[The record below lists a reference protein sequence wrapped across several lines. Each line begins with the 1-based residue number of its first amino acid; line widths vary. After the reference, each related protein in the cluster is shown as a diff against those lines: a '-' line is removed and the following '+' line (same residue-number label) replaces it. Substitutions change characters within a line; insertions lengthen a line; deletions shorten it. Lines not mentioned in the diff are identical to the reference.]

1 MAIQTATITSNQTWN
16 WPTGVVYATV
26 EALGASGGSGGVS
39 GNPAGG
45 GGGMGGGYAKKAVTK
60 GVEAGLVW
68 VIGAAGGAG
77 AATGANGTA
86 GGYTEVTQGGTAI
99 VRATGGDFG
108 RGGTGNSAYVGGTT
122 ANGTALGDTTY
133 TGGAG
138 QDGDITSPYS
148 SGGGGGAAGPTSNGT
163 SGASGG
169 ARGTGTWADG
179 STTRHAAG
187 QASKTSA
194 AAGTAGSNYGGG
206 PSGGLATA
214 TTNRAGAAGAGG
226 VGLMSWYQPAI
237 TAADDPVKNGQTGKT
252 VTGTDFPTAGT
263 GSAKLEL
270 GSASDYTGTKV
281 TQTVTGWSATSLTYT
296 VVQGALSLGTVYA
309 FVTDANGNRNA
320 TGYAVTLASDQTVNG
335 ISIDAAAAVT
345 AAAVAAV
352 VTLAGASVEATAA
365 VVAAGISVESLM
377 PLDLFRFYQRVR
389 RGPHLMM

>member
-1 MAIQTATITSNQTWN
+1 MAIQTTEITSNQTWN

-45 GGGMGGGYAKKAVTK
+45 GGGMGGGYAKKTVTK
-60 GVEAGLVW
+60 GVESGLVFT
-68 VIGAAGGAG
+68 IGAAGSAG
-77 AATGANGTA
+77 VSTGGNGTA
-86 GGYTEVTQGGTAI
+86 GGYTEVTQNGTAI
-99 VRATGGDFG
+99 IRATGGAFG
-108 RGGTGNSAYVGGTT
+108 QGGTASSAFVGGTT

-169 ARGTGTWADG
+169 TRGTGTWADG
-179 STTRHAAG
+179 STTRHASG
-187 QASKTSA
+187 QASKTAA
-194 AAGTAGSNYGGG
+194 AAGTAGTAYGGG

-214 TTNRAGAAGAGG
+214 STNRAGAAGAGG
-226 VGLMSWYQPAI
+226 VGLVSWYQPAV
-237 TAADDPVKNGQTGKT
+237 TAADTIHPGDTGKT
-252 VTGTDFPTAGT
+252 VTGTDFPTSSG

-270 GSASDYTGTKV
+270 GSANDYTGTKV
-281 TQTVTGWSATSLTYT
+281 TQTVTSWGSTSITYT

-320 TGYAVTLASDQTVNG
+320 TGYDVTLQATGPVG
-335 ISIDAAAAVT
+335 GVFALH
-345 AAAVAAV
+345 
-352 VTLAGASVEATAA
+352 LAR
-365 VVAAGISVESLM
+365 M
-377 PLDLFRFYQRVR
+377 R
-389 RGPHLMM
+389 RA